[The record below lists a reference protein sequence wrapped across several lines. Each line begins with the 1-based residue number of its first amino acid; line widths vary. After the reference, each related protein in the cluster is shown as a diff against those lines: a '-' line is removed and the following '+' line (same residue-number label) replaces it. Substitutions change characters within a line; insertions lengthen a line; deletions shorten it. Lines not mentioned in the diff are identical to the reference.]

1 MSRSRTIILSM
12 KKTTNWLGKIP
23 GEAMLLLAAIIWG
36 TGFVAQRQA
45 METMQPFA
53 FIALRFLL
61 GCLMLLPWI
70 ILKTERSETGKWKTK
85 LKRDLLSG
93 IVPGIFL
100 FAGTAM
106 QQLGIMTTSAAKAGF
121 LTSLYLVL
129 VPLIGLFFGKK
140 INKWVWIG
148 VALALLGVF
157 YLSVDMELSIQ
168 SGDIYMIIG
177 ALFWAVQILALDH
190 FSTGTDSLNLAFGQ
204 FLTTAL
210 LSLVFSLV
218 VEGNSLFI
226 DGIAWGP
233 ILYSGIIVVAI
244 GFTLQVF
251 GQSKVNPTLAS
262 LIMSLEAV
270 FALLSGMLILG
281 ERLNIREWLG
291 GLLMMAAV
299 ILVQIKGQQQKPV
312 PEEINILES
321 IEPEY

>member
-157 YLSVDMELSIQ
+157 YLSVDMEMSIQ

-190 FSTGTDSLNLAFGQ
+190 FSSGTDSLNLAFGQ

-218 VEGNSLFI
+218 VEGNSLFT
-226 DGIAWGP
+226 DSIAWGP
-233 ILYSGIIVVAI
+233 ILYSGIIVVGI

-270 FALLSGMLILG
+270 FALLSGMLVLG
-281 ERLNIREWLG
+281 ERLTVREWLG

-299 ILVQIKGQQQKPV
+299 ILVQVKGQQQKPV
-312 PEEINILES
+312 FEEINVLES

>member
-1 MSRSRTIILSM
+1 M

-299 ILVQIKGQQQKPV
+299 ILVQIKGQQQKPAL
-312 PEEINILES
+312 EEIKIIES
-321 IEPEY
+321 VEP

>member
-1 MSRSRTIILSM
+1 MSRNRTIILSM

-270 FALLSGMLILG
+270 FALLSGMLVLG
-281 ERLNIREWLG
+281 ERLTVREWLG

-299 ILVQIKGQQQKPV
+299 ILVQVKGQQQKPV
-312 PEEINILES
+312 FEEINVLES

>member
-61 GCLMLLPWI
+61 GCLVLLPWI

-177 ALFWAVQILALDH
+177 ALFWAVQILTLDH
-190 FSTGTDSLNLAFGQ
+190 FSTGADSLNLAFGQ

-218 VEGNSLFI
+218 VEGNSLFT
-226 DGIAWGP
+226 DSIAWGA

-251 GQSKVNPTLAS
+251 GQSKVESTLAS

-299 ILVQIKGQQQKPV
+299 ILVQIKGQQQKPAL
-312 PEEINILES
+312 EEIKMLES
-321 IEPEY
+321 VEP

>member
-61 GCLMLLPWI
+61 GCLVLLPWI
-70 ILKTERSETGKWKTK
+70 ILKIKRLKTSKWKTN

-93 IVPGIFL
+93 VIPGIFL
-100 FAGTAM
+100 LAGTAM

-129 VPLIGLFFGKK
+129 VPLIGLLFGKK
-140 INKWVWIG
+140 INIWVWIG

-157 YLSVDMELSIQ
+157 YLSVDMEMSIQ

-190 FSTGTDSLNLAFGQ
+190 FSSGTDSLNLAFGQ

-218 VEGNSLFI
+218 VEGNSLFT
-226 DGIAWGP
+226 DSIAWGP
-233 ILYSGIIVVAI
+233 ILYSGIIVVGI

-270 FALLSGMLILG
+270 FALLSGMLVLG
-281 ERLNIREWLG
+281 ERLTVREWLG

-299 ILVQIKGQQQKPV
+299 ILVQVKGQQQKPV
-312 PEEINILES
+312 FEEINVLES

>member
-299 ILVQIKGQQQKPV
+299 ILVQIKGQQQKPAL
-312 PEEINILES
+312 EEIKIIES
-321 IEPEY
+321 VEP

>member
-12 KKTTNWLGKIP
+12 KKTTGWLGKIP
-23 GEAMLLLAAIIWG
+23 GEALLLLAAIIWG

-61 GCLMLLPWI
+61 GCLVLLPWI
-70 ILKTERSETGKWKTK
+70 ILKTKRLKTSKWKTN

-93 IVPGIFL
+93 VVPGIFL
-100 FAGTAM
+100 LAGTAM

-129 VPLIGLFFGKK
+129 VPLIGLLFGKK
-140 INKWVWIG
+140 INIWVWIG

-157 YLSVDMELSIQ
+157 YLSVDMEMSIQ

-190 FSTGTDSLNLAFGQ
+190 FSSGTDSLNLAFGQ

-218 VEGNSLFI
+218 VEGNSLFT
-226 DGIAWGP
+226 DSIAWGP
-233 ILYSGIIVVAI
+233 ILYSGIIVVGI

-270 FALLSGMLILG
+270 FALLSGMLVLG
-281 ERLNIREWLG
+281 ERLTVREWLG

-299 ILVQIKGQQQKPV
+299 ILVQVKGQQQKPV
-312 PEEINILES
+312 LEEINVLES